1 MRVLVVGDINVDMEI
16 LLPHREQVDIHSNP
30 APRLLGGGSAANTA
44 AALGRLGVHCQF
56 VGTVGDDSFG
66 SFARTS
72 LGKAGVDVALVEST
86 PQAPTV
92 TVITVVPRDGD
103 RLIYVWPPSGG
114 AHQEIDSEVAVEA
127 VHGADWV
134 HISGIC
140 LRLSPAREA
149 LLATMTHAKTL
160 GIPVS
165 LDLNLRLENW
175 GWDDAFREVM
185 ETAVELCDIVMG
197 SGTDEVAP
205 LAGITD
211 PLAAARHLAA
221 RHGTVVTRLGPS
233 GSFACSADGEV
244 AVPGF
249 AVEVADT
256 VGAGDAHNAGF
267 IVSMLRGSD
276 LGEALRWG
284 NAVAALTISTPG
296 ARSTPTLAEVENLL
310 ESAGAGG

>member
-1 MRVLVVGDINVDMEI
+1 VRVLVVGDINVDMEI
-16 LLPHREQVDIHSNP
+16 LLPHREQVDLHSNP

-56 VGTVGDDSFG
+56 MGTVGDDAFG

-72 LGKAGVDVALVEST
+72 LGEAGVDVGLVDST
-86 PQAPTV
+86 RAAPTV

-114 AHQEIDSEVAVEA
+114 AHQEVDMEVAVGA
-127 VHGADWV
+127 VHDADWV
-134 HISGIC
+134 HVSGIC
-140 LRLSPAREA
+140 LRVSPAREA
-149 LLATMTHAKTL
+149 LLATMEQARAM

-175 GWDDAFREVM
+175 GWDDGFRGVVES
-185 ETAVELCDIVMG
+185 AVELSDIVMG

-205 LAGITD
+205 LAEMAD

-221 RHGTVVTRLGPS
+221 RHGTVVTRLGPN

-244 AVPGF
+244 TVPGF

-256 VGAGDAHNAGF
+256 VGAGDAYNAGF
-267 IVSMLRGSD
+267 ILSMLRKPD

-284 NAVAALTISTPG
+284 NAVAALTISRPG
-296 ARSTPTLAEVENLL
+296 ARSTPTLIDVENLL
-310 ESAGAGG
+310 ESAGVG